1 MKPTA
6 AGLMRAAGVAAIIA
20 GSLFII
26 IQAIHPADVLSS
38 VGTGRWVLVHVLGVA
53 MGMFALFGVSGI
65 HARQVEK
72 AGWLGLAGY
81 ALFAL
86 FWAITMAFQFVEAFV
101 TPALTGEAPRFVE
114 GVLGIASNTKSDVD
128 LGALP
133 AINAVTG
140 FAGYVLGGL
149 LFGIATFRAGVLPR
163 RAGALLAMAALS
175 VLAAPVIGHP
185 FDRLLAIPMGAA
197 LMWLGSALA
206 SNSRPG

>member
-1 MKPTA
+1 
-6 AGLMRAAGVAAIIA
+6 MRAAGVAAIIA

-53 MGMFALFGVSGI
+53 MGVLALFGTSGI
-65 HARQVEK
+65 YACQVEK

-81 ALFAL
+81 ILFAL
-86 FWAITMAFQFVEAFV
+86 FWVVTMAFQFVEAFV
-101 TPALTGEAPRFVE
+101 TPMLTTEAPRFVE
-114 GVLGIASNTKSDVD
+114 GVLGIAGNAKSDVD

-149 LFGIATFRAGVLPR
+149 LFGIATFRAGILPR
-163 RAGALLAMAALS
+163 KAGALLAVAALS

-185 FDRLLAIPMGAA
+185 FDRLLAIPMGVA
-197 LMWLGSALA
+197 MVWLGSAMWRK
-206 SNSRPG
+206 SQSGF